1 MCSAMGEVV
10 FFFLN
15 LAPLLQ
21 SHPSCSALA
30 HPFYISTLA
39 ITTAENSALSIVDQ
53 QGRVAHEHKSKA
65 YFISRRAPEGTEA
78 NANVACL
85 LKHLLWKY
93 MEAEVGPF
101 VEELC

>member
-1 MCSAMGEVV
+1 MCSAIGD
-10 FFFLN
+10 FHFFLLN
-15 LAPLLQ
+15 LVPLLQ

-30 HPFYISTLA
+30 HSSYISTLA

-65 YFISRRAPEGTEA
+65 YFISRHAPERTEA
-78 NANVACL
+78 NATVACL

-101 VEELC
+101 VEDLC